1 MNDLQT
7 GGLWVQ
13 YQSLRGKDEAA
24 DAVLATLR
32 VLVQDRAREIPQGD
46 WKDKVTRALRDFN
59 IPQSGISFF
68 LKLDEDP
75 SPLP

>member
-13 YQSLRGKDEAA
+13 YQSLRGKDKAA

-46 WKDKVTRALRDFN
+46 WKDKVTHALRDFN
-59 IPQSGISFF
+59 IPQSGILFF

>member
-46 WKDKVTRALRDFN
+46 GKDKVTHALRDFN
-59 IPQSGISFF
+59 IPQSGILLF